1 MQIETRDFGRAE
13 INEKDIITFV
23 KPILGFEEYTRF
35 VMLIDDEITGFAWLQ
50 SVEEKEL
57 CFIIANPAF
66 IENYSPAVDDE
77 TRQAL
82 GGEITEMWL
91 MAAIKEDV
99 AKTTVNLKSP
109 LLFNMNNFT
118 AAQMVSED
126 TLPVR
131 YAIFG
136 GKGSEE

>member
-57 CFIIANPAF
+57 CFIIV
-66 IENYSPAVDDE
+66 ILLRV
-77 TRQAL
+77 AL
-82 GGEITEMWL
+82 L
-91 MAAIKEDV
+91 SV
-99 AKTTVNLKSP
+99 FLVHLQNL
-109 LLFNMNNFT
+109 L
-118 AAQMVSED
+118 
-126 TLPVR
+126 
-131 YAIFG
+131 
-136 GKGSEE
+136 